1 METAE
6 TFYHILCYVLG
17 IAFFATLI
25 IGYSLRFFRDFCSRE
40 ISVEATVADFYE
52 THDTSVGTRT
62 GARFITRYTAVFL
75 TKDRP
80 LRFSVSPWV
89 YGSLFRQQK
98 GILYYRGSRFIRF
111 EQR

>member
-1 METAE
+1 MQA
-6 TFYHILCYVLG
+6 FVDILFHVL
-17 IAFFATLI
+17 IFAFFATLI
-25 IGYSLRFFRDFCSRE
+25 IGYTLRFSRDFCSRE
-40 ISVEATVADFYE
+40 KSEEATVADFYE

-62 GARFITRYTAVFL
+62 VARFITRYTAVFL
-75 TKDRP
+75 TKDRT